1 MRGIFMRKK
10 RVRRQIEETLR
21 ANPDGLTAG
30 QILERLPS
38 KRNVSDA
45 RHLANLL
52 RGMKNIKKRRVKM
65 ASRAFYS
72 STTYYHSGATKHE
85 GATWYVN
92 EYYYEDEGAEI

>member
-10 RVRRQIEETLR
+10 RVRRQIEDTLR

-38 KRNVSDA
+38 QRNVSDA

-52 RGMKNIKKRRVKM
+52 RGMKNIKKRKVKLGNQP
-65 ASRAFYS
+65 FYAAE
-72 STTYYHSGATKHE
+72 TRENRTNQ
-85 GATWYVN
+85 TWFVN

>member
-1 MRGIFMRKK
+1 MRKK
-10 RVRRQIEETLR
+10 RVRRQIEDTLR

-52 RGMKNIKKRRVKM
+52 RGMKNIKKRRVKLVNQP
-65 ASRAFYS
+65 FYAAE
-72 STTYYHSGATKHE
+72 TRENRTNQ
-85 GATWYVN
+85 TWFVN

>member
-30 QILERLPS
+30 EILERLPS

-52 RGMKNIKKRRVKM
+52 RGMKNIKKRKVKLGNQP
-65 ASRAFYS
+65 
-72 STTYYHSGATKHE
+72 YYVGRGHKMHV
-85 GATWYVN
+85 ATWFVN
-92 EYYYEDEGAEI
+92 EYYYDDEGAEI

>member
-1 MRGIFMRKK
+1 MRKM
-10 RVRRQIEETLR
+10 RVRRQIEDTLR

-38 KRNVSDA
+38 QRNVSDA

-52 RGMKNIKKRRVKM
+52 RGMKNVKKRKVKLGNQPFYAGAENRV
-65 ASRAFYS
+65 
-72 STTYYHSGATKHE
+72 
-85 GATWYVN
+85 ATWTVN

>member
-10 RVRRQIEETLR
+10 RVRRQIEDTLR

-38 KRNVSDA
+38 QRNVSDA

-52 RGMKNIKKRRVKM
+52 RGMKNIKKRRVKV
-65 ASRAFYS
+65 SQHHLLVGESY
-72 STTYYHSGATKHE
+72 T
-85 GATWYVN
+85 VN
-92 EYYYEDEGAEI
+92 EYYFDDEGAEI

>member
-38 KRNVSDA
+38 QRNVSDA

-52 RGMKNIKKRRVKM
+52 RGMKNIKKRKVKLGNQPFYTGAENRV
-65 ASRAFYS
+65 
-72 STTYYHSGATKHE
+72 G
-85 GATWYVN
+85 TWFVN
-92 EYYYEDEGAEI
+92 EYYYDDEGAEI

>member
-52 RGMKNIKKRRVKM
+52 RGMKNIKKRRIKLGDQPFYAAETRVK
-65 ASRAFYS
+65 R
-72 STTYYHSGATKHE
+72 TNQ
-85 GATWYVN
+85 TWFVN

>member
-1 MRGIFMRKK
+1 MRKK

-38 KRNVSDA
+38 QRNVSDA

-52 RGMKNIKKRRVKM
+52 RGMKNIKKRRVKVG
-65 ASRAFYS
+65 SQPFYV
-72 STTYYHSGATKHE
+72 GAATKE
-85 GATWYVN
+85 KNTVAKWYVN

>member
-1 MRGIFMRKK
+1 MRKK
-10 RVRRQIEETLR
+10 RVRRQIEDTLR

-38 KRNVSDA
+38 QRNVSDA

-52 RGMKNIKKRRVKM
+52 RGMKNIKKRRVKLGHQP
-65 ASRAFYS
+65 FYAGKAKEN
-72 STTYYHSGATKHE
+72 HF
-85 GATWYVN
+85 ATWYVN

>member
-1 MRGIFMRKK
+1 MRKM
-10 RVRRQIEETLR
+10 RVRRQIEDTLR

-38 KRNVSDA
+38 QRNVSDA

-52 RGMKNIKKRRVKM
+52 RGMKNIKKRKVKLGHQP
-65 ASRAFYS
+65 FYTAARNS
-72 STTYYHSGATKHE
+72 V
-85 GATWYVN
+85 ATWFVN

>member
-1 MRGIFMRKK
+1 MRKV
-10 RVRRQIEETLR
+10 RVRRQIEDTLR

-38 KRNVSDA
+38 QRNVSDA

-65 ASRAFYS
+65 ATNAFYS
-72 STTYYHSGATKHE
+72 STSYYSGGTKHQ